1 MSVQYHCYDG
11 KRVIATVAVK
21 ESHQEAIE
29 DLVAEVLPKLGHYL
43 YDDEEKTWATKDFM
57 RLSKAPYNKKQ
68 ILEFYTLDFNIVIQR
83 TY

>member
-21 ESHQEAIE
+21 ESHREAIE
-29 DLVAEVLPKLGHYL
+29 ELVAAVLPKLGQYL
-43 YDDEEKTWATKDFM
+43 YDEEETSWAVRDFM
-57 RLSKAPYNKKQ
+57 RLSRAPYNKQQ
-68 ILEFYTLDFNIVIQR
+68 ILEFCTLDFNIVIQR